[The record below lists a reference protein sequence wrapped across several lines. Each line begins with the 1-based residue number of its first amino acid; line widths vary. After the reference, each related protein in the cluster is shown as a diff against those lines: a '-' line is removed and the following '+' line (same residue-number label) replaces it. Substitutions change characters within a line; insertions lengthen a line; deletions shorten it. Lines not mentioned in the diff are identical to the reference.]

1 MSRETFLS
9 YRNFFYLWAN
19 LATLTV
25 LTVVYLIHSP
35 LGGPNGGTLL
45 GYTYGVLAALGI
57 GYLMW
62 YGMRKRSYGKTAST
76 LQGTLAAHVWLGI
89 ALLLLVPLHAGFQFG
104 VNVHT
109 LAYVLMVLVIVS
121 GIWGAFTYLTLAPRV
136 QAHRGGGSQ
145 QELVEQILSLSSEIE
160 RIAVSGSTD
169 ELLQLMHAL
178 DVPFHPG
185 LKNALLRNRT
195 MRAVDSSQAAQ
206 LLSHLSADDAE
217 RGAQLVELITKKRR
231 FIRQL
236 DNDVATLYWMRVW
249 LYLHLP
255 LSFALVAAVAI
266 HIFSV
271 FYNW

>member
-1 MSRETFLS
+1 MSRETFLN

-19 LATLTV
+19 LATVAV
-25 LTVVYLIHSP
+25 LTVVYVLYAP
-35 LGGPNGGTLL
+35 LGGRNGGTLL

-62 YGMRKRSYGKTAST
+62 YGIRKRSYAKTKHT
-76 LQGTLAAHVWLGI
+76 LKGTLAAHIWLGLS
-89 ALLLLVPLHAGFQFG
+89 LLLLVPLHAGFQFG

-121 GIWGAFTYLTLAPRV
+121 GIWGAFTYLTLAPKV

-160 RIAVSGSTD
+160 RIAVSGSRD
-169 ELLQLMHAL
+169 DLLQLMHAL

-185 LKNALLRNRT
+185 LKVALSRNRT
-195 MRAVDSSQAAQ
+195 MSAVDPSQAAKF
-206 LLSHLSADDAE
+206 LSNLPADEAE
-217 RGAQLVELITKKRR
+217 RGAQLVELIAKKRR
-231 FIRQL
+231 FLGQL
-236 DNDVATLYWMRVW
+236 DKDVATLYWMRVW

-255 LSFALVAAVAI
+255 LSCALVAAVVI